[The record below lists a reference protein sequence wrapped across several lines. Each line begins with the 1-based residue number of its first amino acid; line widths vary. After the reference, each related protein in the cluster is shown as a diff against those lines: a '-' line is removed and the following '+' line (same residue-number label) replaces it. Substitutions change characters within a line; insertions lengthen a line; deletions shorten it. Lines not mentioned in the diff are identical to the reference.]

1 MDQNGIHIMYPLGR
15 DYPISYPAY
24 FPAYQ
29 DFMVRWFGYIVD
41 ISSLMEIGMFAGNGH
56 VLMKFEKDSR
66 ITAVVQDNKGNIAYP
81 RGGTSY
87 SNGDYFSFAART
99 RYNGGLDKDTIEPL
113 ENEYVHYE
121 TVLPFSSVK
130 IHEHFSNYGSHL
142 LMSTHFGDES
152 GRNFP
157 IDSGLDAIIAG
168 VVYMFPGSYAVYSGI
183 YTGPEVIRINAPGAV
198 SDLGKPDIS
207 GIYVK
212 IGVRKNLKMFVFY
225 ADYGNRPVLA
235 PFGELM
241 NTGHDYIPR
250 FSLNFN
256 VRHVVVESYV

>member
-1 MDQNGIHIMYPLGR
+1 MAGKSPVVRLPAFFEELRDHFMDQNGIHIMYPLGR

-99 RYNGGLDKDTIEPL
+99 RYNGGLDKDTIE
-113 ENEYVHYE
+113 
-121 TVLPFSSVK
+121 
-130 IHEHFSNYGSHL
+130 
-142 LMSTHFGDES
+142 
-152 GRNFP
+152 
-157 IDSGLDAIIAG
+157 DAIIAG

-256 VRHVVVESYV
+256 VRHVVVLLEVEEFLE